1 MWGGQDERD
10 ELRDERAGSAAEAA
24 LRAAAVA
31 VASLH
36 PRLLPDTHTR
46 NRCRPDRG
54 LHLTHNA
61 GGAAAQR
68 NYAQANQ
75 AVSVRSQNVA
85 LSGEEN
91 IDLDVGK
98 RHLLHANHHARRLH
112 RSEVAA
118 AGQH

>member
-1 MWGGQDERD
+1 
-10 ELRDERAGSAAEAA
+10 
-24 LRAAAVA
+24 
-31 VASLH
+31 
-36 PRLLPDTHTR
+36 
-46 NRCRPDRG
+46 
-54 LHLTHNA
+54 
-61 GGAAAQR
+61 
-68 NYAQANQ
+68 
-75 AVSVRSQNVA
+75 VSVRSQNVA